1 MVFFDVVDQADGG
14 AVLMKRAVELAG
26 LANENS
32 RIVEQTP
39 TRNDRRT
46 CARAAAELRAS
57 CADDHARVK
66 PAAHADPRG
75 HRRRGALSVRA
86 RDRNRGHAALRN
98 SERLGVSDP
107 LDSLGLRSENLRMAG
122 LDRRRRNHQVG
133 LLRQRLHRRANAHID
148 SRRIEAL
155 NHVTSRLI
163 GAGHMGSAK
172 AKHHG
177 QAAHATSANADK
189 MQVSTVESHGVGEYR
204 MGVLLAQ

>member
-98 SERLGVSDP
+98 SECLGVSDP

-122 LDRRRRNHQVG
+122 LDRRRRNH
-133 LLRQRLHRRANAHID
+133 
-148 SRRIEAL
+148 
-155 NHVTSRLI
+155 
-163 GAGHMGSAK
+163 
-172 AKHHG
+172 
-177 QAAHATSANADK
+177 
-189 MQVSTVESHGVGEYR
+189 
-204 MGVLLAQ
+204 